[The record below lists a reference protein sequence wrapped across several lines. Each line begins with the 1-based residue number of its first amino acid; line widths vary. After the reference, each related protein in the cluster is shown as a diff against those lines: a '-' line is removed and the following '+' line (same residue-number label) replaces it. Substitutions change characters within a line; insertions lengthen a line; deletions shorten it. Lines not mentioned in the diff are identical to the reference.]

1 MFLDSLKTNT
11 SIKKLQMN
19 ESWNDTYFSDEVL
32 HYLFNCLEKNDHLEI
47 FSIQSIFFNP
57 H

>member
-1 MFLDSLKTNT
+1 MFLDSLKPNK